1 MFEEVKMVLCGTK
14 KWCVF
19 SQKLVY
25 QRNASSYYFVANCM
39 SASWN
44 FVTNEVGINS
54 NRTWVRHFELT
65 FPQRGQ
71 NCRRHEDW
79 IGHSCETREHAISFL
94 SVFFHFFFLL
104 GRFVRAKWC
113 FTVPW
118 VLVVTPVLL
127 RRWFVL
133 MCAYFM
139 TTCKFKIKGSL
150 TEIQLNDRI

>member
-1 MFEEVKMVLCGTK
+1 MGQK
-14 KWCVF
+14 KWCIY

-79 IGHSCETREHAISFL
+79 IGQSCETREHAISFL
-94 SVFFHFFFLL
+94 SVFFHFFFSSWA
-104 GRFVRAKWC
+104 G
-113 FTVPW
+113 
-118 VLVVTPVLL
+118 
-127 RRWFVL
+127 
-133 MCAYFM
+133 
-139 TTCKFKIKGSL
+139 CKSEIMLDGSL
-150 TEIQLNDRI
+150 SISSNTCPVASLICFDVCVFYDDL